1 MKEKFEDINFTRGSL
16 DRIDTIN
23 AILAEYEAEGY
34 DLSLRQLYYQLVARD
49 IIENTQQSY
58 KRIVDLV
65 GNARLAGLVD
75 WNMIVD
81 RGRTRITNNH
91 WTSPAE
97 IVRAAAS
104 QYQIDKWEGQT
115 WHVEVMVEKQAL
127 EGVLIPVC
135 RRLDVAFTA
144 NKGYT
149 SLSML
154 YEAGKRIARLTQTGK
169 KVLIIY
175 LGDHDPSGID
185 MTRDIQERLEMF
197 AGQRIKVNRA
207 ALNMDQVAILK
218 PPENPAKTTDSR
230 YNAYIEKFGASSWE
244 LDAIEPRQ
252 LATLVEEAVLAV
264 RNEAL
269 WQGAVVREHA
279 MKEELLAFVQA
290 WEADHEEDEE
300 GDEA

>member
-1 MKEKFEDINFTRGSL
+1 MKEKFEDINFTRSSL
-16 DRIDTIN
+16 ARIETIN
-23 AILAEYEAEGY
+23 TILAEYEAEGY

-49 IIENTQQSY
+49 LIENTQQSY

-91 WTSPAE
+91 WTNPAE
-97 IVRAAAS
+97 IVRAAAN
-104 QYQIDKWEGQT
+104 QFQIDKWEGQE

-135 RRLDVAFTA
+135 RRLDVAFSA

-154 YEAGKRIARLTQTGK
+154 YELGKLIRRVIQAK
-169 KVLIIY
+169 KRVLVVY

-185 MTRDIQERLEMF
+185 MTRDIWTRLEMF
-197 AGQRIKVNRA
+197 SRQRIKVDRA
-207 ALNMDQVAILK
+207 ALNMDQIAILN

-230 YNAYIEKFGASSWE
+230 YNAYIEKFGESSWE

-252 LATLVEEAVLAV
+252 LAALVENAVLAV
-264 RNEAL
+264 LDRQKWNQAVARENE
-269 WQGAVVREHA
+269 
-279 MKEELLAFVQA
+279 MKQELMAFVEA
-290 WEADHEEDEE
+290 WEADHEDEE
-300 GDEA
+300 GA